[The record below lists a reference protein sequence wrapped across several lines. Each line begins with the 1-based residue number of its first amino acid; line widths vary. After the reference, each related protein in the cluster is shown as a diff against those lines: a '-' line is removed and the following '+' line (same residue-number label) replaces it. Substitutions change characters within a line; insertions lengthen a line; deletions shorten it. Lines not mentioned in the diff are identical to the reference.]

1 MFQIYYCKQK
11 LHIIATVLKI
21 HFNNYLLQKDYKSQ
35 AHGTVLFV
43 INNGQ
48 IIRLVIYN
56 PHNDL

>member
-11 LHIIATVLKI
+11 LHIIATFLKG
-21 HFNNYLLQKDYKSQ
+21 HFNNYLLQKTQKSQ
-35 AHGTVLFV
+35 VRGNVLFV

-48 IIRLVIYN
+48 IIRLVTYN